1 MKDAEKIIAD
11 FEAWCDEQ
19 DESCPVVCL
28 DALSFMK
35 EQRAENKIIT
45 ANNSELDKQRTAF
58 AMKIEELQTEINRL
72 TSDDSYSN
80 GYSDGYKEKERE
92 IEEST

>member
-11 FEAWCDEQ
+11 FEAWCDGQ

-35 EQRAENKIIT
+35 EQRAENKIILE
-45 ANNSELDKQRTAF
+45 NSAGLEKQRDDF
-58 AMKIEELQTEINRL
+58 AQTIHEQ
-72 TSDDSYSN
+72 
-80 GYSDGYKEKERE
+80 KME
-92 IEEST
+92 IERMKAEAGKAYVSGQNNMLEAQAEGR